1 MGRKRPNLSESQED
15 LLQGEAEV
23 SREDP
28 TLLFGQE
35 EVKEVLIMCES
46 H

>member
-1 MGRKRPNLSESQED
+1 MLR
-15 LLQGEAEV
+15 GEAEV

-35 EVKEVLIMCES
+35 EVKEVLIVGES